1 LTKRTVYVVQW
12 NLGGLTGLLKMLWD
26 YDFDYDPEDAIND
39 GIWRIAFDKKRDA
52 ENFYEGCKFTCQWFR
67 ERMDVGE

>member
-1 LTKRTVYVVQW
+1 
-12 NLGGLTGLLKMLWD
+12 MLWD
-26 YDFDYDPEDAIND
+26 YELECYVSVCGDFDYDPEDAIND